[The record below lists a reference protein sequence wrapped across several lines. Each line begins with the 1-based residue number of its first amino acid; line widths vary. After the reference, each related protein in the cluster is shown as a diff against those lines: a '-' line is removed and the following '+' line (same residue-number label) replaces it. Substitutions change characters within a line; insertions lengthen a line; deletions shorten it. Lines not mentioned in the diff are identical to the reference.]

1 MKITYSLAEIEQVAE
16 DILASA
22 KSKTILF
29 YGEVGAGKT
38 SLINV
43 LAKIL
48 SVKDRMTSPTFSLVN
63 EHSNEQGDKI
73 YHFDLYRLEDVTE
86 AYDIGIEEY
95 LDSDAWIFIEWP
107 DKIVPLLASSYHEL
121 HISSEGPD
129 KRSLTLNLVSL

>member
-1 MKITYSLAEIEQVAE
+1 MQYTYSLS
-16 DILASA
+16 DIDKLAGKLIKEA
-22 KSKTILF
+22 QSKTILF
-29 YGEVGAGKT
+29 HGQVGAGKT
-38 SLINV
+38 TLIKA
-43 LAKIL
+43 LAKALGIEDTI
-48 SVKDRMTSPTFSLVN
+48 SSPTFSLVN
-63 EHSNEQGDKI
+63 EHLSPSGEYL
-73 YHFDLYRLEDVTE
+73 YHFDLYRLEDISE